1 MKINEDSLMNMLND
15 HCEIFLADTAES
27 KEIHYKIRY
36 DVYCDEMGFE
46 NKEDFPQE
54 MERDENDDEGKSVH
68 FIARNKLTGQ
78 WIGAMRL
85 IFKQD
90 GLLPIEQSCELEEKI
105 IANDLESAVE
115 LSRLCLIKDIRRR
128 FKDIDPPHGISDDE
142 IQNQATDKKV
152 ALMPNHRQFSR
163 MVLWGLL
170 HAAVEYGHTNK
181 IKNSY
186 FMTTTALAKILGR
199 GGLNLIN
206 IGGPCQHKG
215 ERFPFRMETEEVYQ
229 SDTWK
234 QDYSCGYKLFS
245 EQAADIASAA

>member
-1 MKINEDSLMNMLND
+1 MNMLND
-15 HCEIFLADTAES
+15 HCEIFLADTPES

-46 NKEDFPQE
+46 NKADFPQE

-68 FIARNKLTGQ
+68 FIARNKITGQ

-90 GLLPIEQSCELEEKI
+90 GLLPIEQSCELKEDI
-105 IANDLESAVE
+105 IANDLENAVE

-128 FKDIDPPHGISDDE
+128 FKDIDPPHGIAEDE
-142 IQNQATDKKV
+142 MQQKPNNKV
-152 ALMPNHRQFSR
+152 VPMPSHRQFSR

-206 IGGPCQHKG
+206 IGGPCEHKG
-215 ERFPFRMETEEVYQ
+215 ERFPFRMDTEEVYQ
-229 SDTWK
+229 SDAWK
-234 QDYSCGYKLFS
+234 KDFSCGYSLFS
-245 EQAADIASAA
+245 EQSVATASAA